1 MEGLLS
7 PLRRGEEGGV
17 IFKILLVFWALVSG
31 GHFQIVIKDRL
42 LLKNNNKIK
51 KKPKRGWFRSLD
63 DVYVIYAALY
73 TPDMVTGMV
82 HPA

>member
-1 MEGLLS
+1 M
-7 PLRRGEEGGV
+7 
-17 IFKILLVFWALVSG
+17 
-31 GHFQIVIKDRL
+31 